1 MGEIMLLSKIINP
14 YLKELEV
21 LNFQDLEIN
30 DIQTDSRLIKEN
42 DIFFAID
49 GFTTNGIDFAD
60 KAIEN
65 GAKVIVC
72 DKKYDYNNPNVV
84 IIKCSDVKDILGKFL
99 NVFYF
104 NKPKY
109 IIGTT
114 GTSGKTSITEF
125 IRQIIQNLG
134 YESASM
140 GTLGVKY
147 KNEKM
152 KNGTLTMLETVD
164 LHKNLHELKTNHNV
178 DFVSMEF
185 SSQGMHQNRA
195 TGISVDVAVFSNLSP
210 EHLDYHKDMAEYLKQ
225 KETLFKKILKDTG
238 TAVLNADVPEFN
250 ELKKVCEKRKV
261 KIISYGYNGDVKIE
275 KITLLPKGQDI
286 TILYKGEK
294 YLLELPFIGTFQ
306 AMNILAAVSAVIALN
321 IETSFKK
328 ILDAVNGIKQA
339 EGRMELAG
347 VKKNG
352 AVIYIDYAH
361 KPDALQKVLEATRE
375 HIPADSKSKIYILFG
390 CGGDRDK
397 TKRPVMGKIAND
409 LADVVIITDD
419 NPRTENAETIRQE
432 VASTCPKA
440 YVIGDRKQAIEKA
453 IDMLEKDDILI
464 LAGKGHEKYTIVG
477 TTLSPFDEFA
487 IVKDYLKKIN

>member
-1 MGEIMLLSKIINP
+1 MLLSQIIGSYAN
-14 YLKELEV
+14 ELEI
-21 LNFQDLEIN
+21 LNFKKDLNIN
-30 DIQTDSRLIKEN
+30 DIQTDSRLIKNN

-49 GFTTNGIDFAD
+49 GFTTKGIDFAD
-60 KAIEN
+60 KAVEN
-65 GAKVIVC
+65 GAKVVVC
-72 DKKYDYNNPNVV
+72 DKKYNYSNNDIV
-84 IIKCSDVKDILGKFL
+84 IIKCNDTKDILGKFL
-99 NVFYF
+99 NNLYY

-147 KNEKM
+147 KNEKI
-152 KNGTLTMLETVD
+152 KHGTLTMLETVE
-164 LHKNLHELKTNHNV
+164 LHKNLYELKTNHNV

-195 TGISVDVAVFSNLSP
+195 AGIYVDVAVFSNLSP
-210 EHLDYHKDMAEYLKQ
+210 EHLDYHKNMEEYLKQ
-225 KETLFKKILKDTG
+225 KETLFKKILKDDG
-238 TAVLNADVPEFN
+238 TAVLNADIPEFD
-250 ELKKVCEKRKV
+250 ELKKICEDRKV

-275 KITLLPKGQDI
+275 KIKLLPKGQDI
-286 TILYKGEK
+286 TVSYKGEE

-306 AMNILAAVSAVIALN
+306 AMNVLAAVSAVIALN
-321 IETSFKK
+321 IEKSFKK

-361 KPDALQKVLEATRE
+361 KPDALQKVLEATKE
-375 HIPADSKSKIYILFG
+375 HIPAGSSSKIYILFG

-432 VASTCPKA
+432 IAATCPKA
-440 YVIGDRKQAIEKA
+440 YVIGNRKQAIEKA

-477 TTLSPFDEFA
+477 KTLSPFDEFE
-487 IVKDYLKKIN
+487 IVKNYLEKIN